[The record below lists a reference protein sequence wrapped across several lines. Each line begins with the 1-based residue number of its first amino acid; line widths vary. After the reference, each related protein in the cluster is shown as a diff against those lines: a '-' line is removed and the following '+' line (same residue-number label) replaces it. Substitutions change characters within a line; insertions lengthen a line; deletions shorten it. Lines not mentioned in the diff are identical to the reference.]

1 MKKDAN
7 AAEIFDQMVTLDAL
21 PDWMTDAAKRTEKN
35 LGAFEL
41 SQEEL
46 ENFSGLDL
54 IEHPTR

>member
-1 MKKDAN
+1 
-7 AAEIFDQMVTLDAL
+7 MVTLDAL